1 MFNSSYP
8 IVCSPMNGV
17 SDLKLAIA
25 CAKAGIVPSLIP
37 YTFKSFNDF
46 FQAVNVVLK
55 ESNDIHV
62 AISFKDIIN
71 NAELIKSSGITHI
84 EILDYIPS
92 DITTAN
98 KNIINELRST
108 GIKILLKVLLPHV
121 IDQFI
126 DIIDA
131 VTVKGSEGA
140 GRSAKD
146 IKLETIIFDVKQTY
160 PGLYIIASG
169 GIKNNN
175 DIKSLLSLGASAVSI
190 GTLFAVSEE
199 SPISKEIKDKLLKTT
214 INDIQRLKNG
224 ARQRAVIFDVHA
236 EDDFNNTDGLMS
248 GLQTGSSG
256 HIFIGN
262 AIDSVNEMLSVQ
274 QIVDHLVSCQ

>member
-1 MFNSSYP
+1 
-8 IVCSPMNGV
+8 MNGV

>member
-199 SPISKEIKDKLLKTT
+199 SPIPKEIKDKLLKTT

-224 ARQRAVIFDVHA
+224 ARQRAVIFDEHA